1 MIKNSFEGQTNHR
14 HLRVGELVKQ
24 NLGQI
29 FIRNEAKIPELNTKM
44 VTVTEVKMSSDLKSA
59 RAYVIPLGGKETK
72 KTVNILT
79 EFSYLFRKAL
89 SKKLDIKYLPR
100 LYFVEDKS
108 FDYAERIEKLIK
120 ENKNRWN
127 QKKISLSCLRYIK
140 MMLDQQRFKSE
151 Y

>member
-1 MIKNSFEGQTNHR
+1 MIKNSIERNINHR

-29 FIRNEAKIPELNTKM
+29 FIRNEAKIPSFNTKM

-79 EFSYLFRKAL
+79 EFSYLVRKAL
-89 SKKLDIKYLPR
+89 AKKLDIKYLPR
-100 LYFVEDKS
+100 LHFVEDKS

-127 QKKISLSCLRYIK
+127 QKKI
-140 MMLDQQRFKSE
+140 
-151 Y
+151 

>member
-1 MIKNSFEGQTNHR
+1 MNKNSIEGYPNHR

-29 FIRNEAKIPELNTKM
+29 FIRNEAKIPAFNTKM
-44 VTVTEVKMSSDLKSA
+44 ITVTEVKMSSDLKSA

-79 EFSYLFRKAL
+79 EFSYLVRKAL
-89 SKKLDIKYLPR
+89 SKKLDIKFLPR

-120 ENKNRWN
+120 ENKS
-127 QKKISLSCLRYIK
+127 K
-140 MMLDQQRFKSE
+140 
-151 Y
+151 

>member
-1 MIKNSFEGQTNHR
+1 MIKNSSNFGPNHR
-14 HLRVGELVKQ
+14 KLRVGELIKQ

-29 FIRNEAKIPELNTKM
+29 FLRNEAKIPSFNTNLI
-44 VTVTEVKMSSDLKSA
+44 TITEVKMSSDLKSA

-79 EFSYLFRKAL
+79 EFSYLVRKAL
-89 SKKLDIKYLPR
+89 SKKLDIKFLPR

-120 ENKNRWN
+120 KNKS
-127 QKKISLSCLRYIK
+127 I
-140 MMLDQQRFKSE
+140 
-151 Y
+151 

>member
-1 MIKNSFEGQTNHR
+1 MIKNSIEGHPNHR

-29 FIRNEAKIPELNTKM
+29 FLRNEAKIPALNTKM

-59 RAYVIPLGGKETK
+59 WAYVIPLGGKETK

-79 EFSYLFRKAL
+79 EFSYLVRKAL

-100 LYFVEDKS
+100 LHFVEDKS

-120 ENKNRWN
+120 ENKNKWN
-127 QKKISLSCLRYIK
+127 QKKI
-140 MMLDQQRFKSE
+140 
-151 Y
+151 